1 MKATPFAL
9 LIPLLLMFACEGEQ
23 AVPSNTLGS
32 EIELSMTEYIDAD
45 QRSLSFK
52 FLTLKDFPCINY
64 RIKHDMVVDQQA
76 IKIVLE
82 EVEVSDVCLDAI
94 GPASAFVD
102 LGMLDEKEYDLQIQM
117 GSSLINHGTLSV
129 SKDAYELNLLE
140 SEGIELAVPKLNRIP
155 AQAVWGTIKYTDEE
169 RHKKVAA
176 YFEEAMDIAGATD
189 KKFSEG
195 DYGYFK
201 VSSEGKI
208 TQPIEGNEAVKEQ
221 AFLFDFAG
229 KTEDLLQVLQRIN
242 SRYNDVQL
250 RFYNAQGEEF
260 RNWNLN

>member
-32 EIELSMTEYIDAD
+32 EIELSMAEYIDSD

-64 RIKHDMVVDQQA
+64 SIKHETVVDNQA

-82 EVEVSDVCLDAI
+82 KVEVSDVCLDAI
-94 GPASAFVD
+94 GPASAFID
-102 LGMLDEKEYDLQIQM
+102 LGALSEKEYDLQIQL
-117 GSSLINHGTLSV
+117 GESLINHGTLSV
-129 SKDAYELNLLE
+129 SKDAYQLNLLE
-140 SEGIELAVPKLNRIP
+140 SEGIDLLESTLNRIP
-155 AQAVWGTIKYTDEE
+155 SQTVWGVIKYQGKEKNKE
-169 RHKKVAA
+169 LIS
-176 YFEEAMDIAGATD
+176 FFNEAMDIAGATD
-189 KKFSEG
+189 KKFAEG

-208 TQPIEGNEAVKEQ
+208 IQPLEQGELVEQ
-221 AFLFDFAG
+221 AFLFDFGG
-229 KTEDLLQVLQRIN
+229 KSEDIEQVLQQIN
-242 SRYNDVQL
+242 TSFEDVQI
-250 RFYNAQGEEF
+250 RFYNARGEEF
-260 RNWNLN
+260 RNWDFN